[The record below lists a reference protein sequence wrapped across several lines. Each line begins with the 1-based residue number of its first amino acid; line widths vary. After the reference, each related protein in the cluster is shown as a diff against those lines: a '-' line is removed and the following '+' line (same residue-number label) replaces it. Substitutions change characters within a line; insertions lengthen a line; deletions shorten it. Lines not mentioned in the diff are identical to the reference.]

1 VQLYSSISIGLFMQK
16 INKFK
21 RRVLSILL
29 IIIIFS
35 PLYIAYAEETYDWK
49 AFSIDTLNFKISL
62 PKMFTNATM
71 RKYAPDDN
79 TLAAEKSMAAG
90 SAEKQ
95 KLYEN
100 MTKNNVYMY
109 ALNGDETW
117 KFQLWIAEDHD
128 SRAIGSFWY
137 YTEKEITKWA
147 TANTTG
153 DYSVSTITLNDV
165 KFALQTYKTKTMNMG
180 LLYTIHDGKRYN
192 FMLYTTRLDS
202 GIKALIEMLKG
213 IGKKAAFNN
222 IVPEA
227 NVTLNKRN
235 LKVSG
240 GKNGELEYTVP
251 TGWGKIGNDMYTD
264 LDGNRLYVLQGRS
277 SNDIGAS
284 FENLLSKFPELSGI
298 KTKINEPAQDG
309 LNRFA
314 GYKITGTAN
323 RAKDE
328 SRQLLA
334 YLYARGSEVCCV
346 LYIGVNNSLAM
357 KDCGILANSVIL
369 PKAKITNQV
378 ESKDAKASGYMG
390 TAITINRTS
399 IVIAIVLTV
408 CILGLGAALAIV
420 LRKTRHRGMGKHMN
434 LSKEVQK

>member
-1 VQLYSSISIGLFMQK
+1 MQE
-16 INKFK
+16 INNLK
-21 RRVLSILL
+21 RRVISILL
-29 IIIIFS
+29 IIMLS
-35 PLYIAYAEETYDWK
+35 PLCIAYAEETDDWTV
-49 AFSIDTLNFKISL
+49 FSIETLNFKISL
-62 PKMFTNATM
+62 PEIFTKATK

-79 TLAAEKSMAAG
+79 TLAAEKSAAAG

-147 TANTTG
+147 AANATG
-153 DYSVSTITLNDV
+153 DYSVSAITLNDV

-192 FMLYTTRLDS
+192 FMLYTTHLDS
-202 GIKALIEMLKG
+202 GINALIEMLKG
-213 IGKKAAFNN
+213 IGVKATFNN
-222 IVPEA
+222 TVPEA

-240 GKNGELEYTVP
+240 GKDDELQYTVP

-264 LDGNRLYVLQGRS
+264 LDGNRLFLFQGGS

-284 FENLLSKFPELSGI
+284 LKSLLSTLPGLSGMKI
-298 KTKINEPAQDG
+298 KIDEPTRSG
-309 LNRFA
+309 LHRFA
-314 GYKITGTAN
+314 GDKITGTAIT
-323 RAKDE
+323 AE
-328 SRQLLA
+328 GEFRQLLA
-334 YLYARGSEVCCV
+334 YTHTQGSEICCV
-346 LYIGVNNSLAM
+346 LYIGANDSIAM
-357 KDCGILANSVIL
+357 KDCGILANSIIL
-369 PKAKITNQV
+369 PKGKVTDQAKGKSGDRGSVITTN
-378 ESKDAKASGYMG
+378 KNA
-390 TAITINRTS
+390 
-399 IVIAIVLTV
+399 IVIGLVLIICV
-408 CILGLGAALAIV
+408 LGLSAALVIL
-420 LRKTRHRGMGKHMN
+420 LRRIGPGGMSKYLN
-434 LSKEVQK
+434 SSKEAQK